1 MSLLKRVR
9 EAIAESK
16 VDLPFDTKM
25 LLLKSHR
32 AIGHLLD
39 NNTRTRERNGHTE
52 RLADNPEYLRALR
65 HAIGNSIQ
73 RLNYNTPDMRT
84 GHPKGKRG
92 GLVRWDRPKHQ
103 EALLWMARHELNKVN
118 AQHGNPFNYGIPIPS
133 HKMSDGEFDEH
144 IRRLGDVVGTNPWP
158 EDRMKDTINKVWNR
172 S

>member
-9 EAIAESK
+9 EALAESK
-16 VDLPFDTKM
+16 VDLPFDTK
-25 LLLKSHR
+25 LLLMKSHK

-39 NNTRTRERNGHTE
+39 DGTRATRGNYSEKLH
-52 RLADNPEYLRALR
+52 DNPQYLNSL
-65 HAIGNSIQ
+65 HKAIGNSI
-73 RLNYNTPDMRT
+73 RRINPNSEDRSTP
-84 GHPKGKRG
+84 HPAGKRG

-103 EALLWMARHELNKVN
+103 KALLWAARHELNNVR
-118 AQHGNPFNYGIPIPS
+118 AQHGNPFNYGYPHPS

-158 EDRMKDTINKVWNR
+158 DESMKDTIKKVWNR